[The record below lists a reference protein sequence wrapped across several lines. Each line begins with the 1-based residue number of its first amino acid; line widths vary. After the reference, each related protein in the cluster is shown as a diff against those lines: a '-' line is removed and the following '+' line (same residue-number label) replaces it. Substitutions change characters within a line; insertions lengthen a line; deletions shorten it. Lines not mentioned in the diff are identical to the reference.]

1 VANPSGPNEP
11 EANAR
16 LRPRAQALFE
26 RARQLLPGGV
36 SSPVRAFRHVGGAPV
51 FVARGRGAHIVDED
65 DQRYVDFCL
74 AWGPLILGHAHPT
87 VVDAVTRAAS
97 DGLAFGTCHRFE
109 QQLGELVLAAFPA
122 AERVRFV
129 VSGTE
134 AVMTAVRLARAHTG
148 RRLLLKF
155 TGCYHGHVD
164 SLMVKA
170 GSGVVTLGL
179 AESAGVSAQTAQD
192 TIVAPLADVDV
203 LREVFARYGDEIAAV
218 ILEPLPANNGLLVQT
233 SAWLQTLATLARE
246 RGALVIFDEVITGF
260 RFGFGGYGAIAGVTP
275 DLTTLGKIIGG
286 GLPVGAVVGRR
297 DLLEQL
303 APLGPVYQAGTMA
316 GNPVALA
323 AGIAT
328 LTELQRGEVYRTL
341 ETLGARLQERAVA
354 KKVPLARVGSLF
366 WPYLADGDAVA
377 VPVRAED
384 IHESAIARF
393 RAGYHGWL
401 ARGLYL
407 PPSAYEVG
415 FLSAAHEPAHVDA
428 VVDALAATLHGTGAG
443 S

>member
-1 VANPSGPNEP
+1 MANHSGPDVSDGRVL
-11 EANAR
+11 AR
-16 LRPRAQALFE
+16 VRSEELFARAAQI
-26 RARQLLPGGV
+26 LPGGV

-51 FVARGRGAHIVDED
+51 FLSRGKGAHVVDED
-65 DQRYVDFCL
+65 GRRYVDFCL
-74 AWGPLILGHAHPT
+74 AWGPLILGHAHPA

-109 QQLGELVLAAFPA
+109 QQLGELVLEAFPSA
-122 AERVRFV
+122 DRVRFV

-134 AVMTAVRLARAHTG
+134 AVLTAVRLARAHTG

-155 TGCYHGHVD
+155 SGCYHGHVD
-164 SLMVKA
+164 ALMVKA

-179 AESAGVSAQTAQD
+179 AESAGVTERTAQD
-192 TIVAPLADVDV
+192 TIVAPLADVDA
-203 LREVFARYGDEIAAV
+203 LREVFARYGDDIAAV

-233 SAWLQTLATLARE
+233 SAWLQTLASVARE
-246 RGALVIFDEVITGF
+246 RGALLIFDEVITGF
-260 RFGFGGYGAIAGVTP
+260 RFGFHGYAKLAGVTP
-275 DLTTLGKIIGG
+275 DLTTLGKIVGG
-286 GLPVGAVVGRR
+286 GLPVGAIVGAHHI
-297 DLLEQL
+297 LEKL

-328 LTELQRGEVYRTL
+328 LTELRRGEAYRVL
-341 ETLGARLQERAVA
+341 DDLGARLQQRAA
-354 KKVPLARVGSLF
+354 EKRVPMARIGSLF
-366 WPYLADGDAVA
+366 WPYLDDSGDVA

-384 IHESAIARF
+384 IHPAAVARF

-401 ARGLYL
+401 ERGLYL

-428 VVDALAATLHGTGAG
+428 VVDAFAATLHHAG
-443 S
+443 QSA